1 MIKEINTESFSER
14 IIGMMN
20 DYDITMFDALLWDFE
35 SFGFDLNKIVEGR
48 GVTSLERS
56 FRVYLV
62 KNGIEDSKDEDFFA
76 DVFMG
81 RSNNMKLGK
90 NVKDAKEQSK

>member
-1 MIKEINTESFSER
+1 MIKKINADTYAER
-14 IIGMMN
+14 IVGMMA
-20 DYDITMFDALLWDFE
+20 DYKATMFDALLWDFE
-35 SFGFDLNKIVEGR
+35 SFCGLHGAEAIYNVDGMKA
-48 GVTSLERS
+48 LERK

-62 KNGIEDSKDEDFFA
+62 KNGIEDSKDEDFYA

-90 NVKDAKEQSK
+90 NAKEQSK